1 MTALPR
7 CRPVLVREAAEAAA
21 GARHVTVVLGE
32 VNDAVDLDRYWV
44 LARAIR
50 FLVDGHRRRV
60 RWHGDAVSVTVWG
73 HRADEVVMEI
83 TDVAQAVGVVEVRE
97 TLW

>member
-1 MTALPR
+1 MRR
-7 CRPVLVREAAEAAA
+7 CEAVLVREAGEAAA

-44 LARAIR
+44 LGRIIE

-60 RWHGDAVSVTVWG
+60 RWHGEAVSVTVWG

-83 TDVAQAVGVVEVRE
+83 TDSAYAVGVVDVRP